1 MDQVLG
7 VRGAVGLV
15 KAQSGVNGGGSG
27 HSGGSRKR
35 KAQGSAGHWICGPKE
50 ARGIWGGGVI
60 KPFGE
65 ENDSHFFPHLEMNH
79 CSMTQAETLEPSD
92 CVEKGVGGVIEA
104 AENSGLR
111 RAVGPASSQD

>member
-1 MDQVLG
+1 M
-7 VRGAVGLV
+7 
-15 KAQSGVNGGGSG
+15 GGGQVTAG
-27 HSGGSRKR
+27 VAEKGRPKAVQVTGSVARKR
-35 KAQGSAGHWICGPKE
+35 LEGF
-50 ARGIWGGGVI
+50 GGGAVI

-65 ENDSHFFPHLEMNH
+65 ENDSHFFPHLEVNH

-92 CVEKGVGGVIEA
+92 CVDKGVGGVIEA